1 MDISELFPNRFLKS
15 QQLKKGD
22 ATLTILTVAIEKFP
36 GKKRGQEDV
45 KGVITFKET
54 HLAWILNKTNA
65 SCLAAMWGRETNA
78 WIGKRVTLWPMPFSN
93 PFTGEQTTALRVRG
107 SPELQADLPCSLQ
120 IGRDVVQVTMKK
132 TVPRGKAAANTSPT
146 QSSTQPPAAPAAFVP
161 PTPEEVA
168 AAEAE
173 QTSEISD

>member
-1 MDISELFPNRFLKS
+1 MDLSEMFPNRWLKS

-22 ATLTILTVAIEKFP
+22 ATLTIKAVTLEKFP
-36 GKKRGQEDV
+36 GRKKGQEDT
-45 KGVITFKET
+45 KGIVSFKET
-54 HLAWILNKTNA
+54 PFEFILNKTNA
-65 SCLAAMWGRETNA
+65 SCFAAMWGRETAA
-78 WIGKRVTLWPMPFSN
+78 WVGKRCTLWAAPFSN
-93 PFTGEQTTALRVRG
+93 PWTGEQATALRVRG
-107 SPELQADLPCSLQ
+107 SPDLPADLPCSLQ